1 MSDAELSLDE
11 LAAETGLPPRTIRF
25 YQSQGVLPKPV
36 LRGRVAIY
44 SPAHVERLRRVA
56 ELQDRGLQIKAI
68 GQLLERVDKGELAL
82 GEWLGLDD
90 QLKERW
96 AVDEPRLMSQAELAA
111 LVGDARPGR
120 VAELLRLGL
129 VKREGDAYLVP
140 NPAELNLVLRL
151 ERAGVDLDLVLEAS
165 RKLRKRL
172 GKAAE
177 ELAELFLSTKK
188 GRASHA
194 ALLRELRP
202 AALEATQLLF
212 AKEME
217 RVLREWTE
225 RGRTTRLSR

>member
-1 MSDAELSLDE
+1 MTPGELTLDE
-11 LAAETGLPPRTIRF
+11 LAAETGVPPRTIRF
-25 YQSQGVLPKPV
+25 YQSQGVLPKPT

-44 SPAHVERLRRVA
+44 GPPHVERLHRVA

-68 GQLLERVDKGELAL
+68 GQLLARVDRGELAL

-96 AVDEPRLMSQAELAA
+96 SADGPRLLSQAELAT
-111 LVGDARPGR
+111 LVDDARPGR

-129 VKREGDAYLVP
+129 VRRQGDAFLVP
-140 NPAELNLVLRL
+140 NPAELTLALRL
-151 ERAGVDLDLVLEAS
+151 ERAGVDLDLVLAAS

-177 ELAELFLSTKK
+177 ELSELFLSTKK

-194 ALLRELRP
+194 TLLRELRP

-225 RGRTTRLSR
+225 RGRTARLSR